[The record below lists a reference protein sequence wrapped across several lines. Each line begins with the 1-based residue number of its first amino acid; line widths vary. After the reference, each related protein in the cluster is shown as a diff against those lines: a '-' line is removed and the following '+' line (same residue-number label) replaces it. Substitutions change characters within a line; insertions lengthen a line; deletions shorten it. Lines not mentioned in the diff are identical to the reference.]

1 MQVFAKNYFNPQ
13 FGIVCGLKHY
23 DLPTLILKVQPI
35 RIEIVLVR
43 FKNKRMNVSG
53 YGKDWNSFMNSD
65 IYILQYIFKA
75 FVYFFAYAW

>member
-53 YGKDWNSFMNSD
+53 YGKD
-65 IYILQYIFKA
+65 
-75 FVYFFAYAW
+75 